1 MYKKESTLK
10 KKLKNLENVLD
21 DDDNLECYNN
31 IKDKIN
37 SKQN

>member
-1 MYKKESTLK
+1 MYEKERTLK

-21 DDDNLECYNN
+21 DDDNLESYNN
-31 IKDKIN
+31 IKDKTN